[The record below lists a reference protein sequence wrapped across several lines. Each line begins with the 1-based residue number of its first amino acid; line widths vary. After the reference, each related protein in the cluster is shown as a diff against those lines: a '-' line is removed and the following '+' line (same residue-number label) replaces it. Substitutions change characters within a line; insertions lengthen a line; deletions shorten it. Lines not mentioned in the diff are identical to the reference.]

1 MDSEHAPPQHHD
13 GQDTASGRTTDLR
26 DRLRAALPAAMK
38 QRDAVGVAALR
49 SALAAIDNAEAVD
62 AAQAPPPVAH
72 AQFAGTVAGL
82 RAGEV
87 ERRRLTAQETEDIV
101 RKEVGDREAAARDY
115 DRAGAAG
122 RAERLRAEAAVLTA
136 HLA

>member
-1 MDSEHAPPQHHD
+1 MDSERALPEHREGRGP
-13 GQDTASGRTTDLR
+13 ASGRTPDLR
-26 DRLRAALPAAMK
+26 GRLRAALPAAMK
-38 QRDAVGVAALR
+38 QRDAVAVAALR

-62 AAQAPPPVAH
+62 ADQAPPPVAH

-87 ERRRLTAQETEDIV
+87 ERRRLSGQETFDIV
-101 RKEVGDREAAARDY
+101 RKEVADRETAARDY
-115 DRAGAAG
+115 DRAGEAA
-122 RAERLRAEAAVLTA
+122 RADRLRAEAAVLTA